1 MFWPQP
7 DRNSLFDKAITDI
20 VAGGVSGSSESAPKT
35 SSARESG
42 AAGAGRE
49 NQGNTLMNA
58 YQQSLEN
65 WKKAQQ
71 LHHNVRNWQNM
82 QHQQRY
88 QPGMLY
94 ELRSHADSSQIAT
107 HSAF

>member
-1 MFWPQP
+1 MILMLTCPT
-7 DRNSLFDKAITDI
+7 DKAITDV
-20 VAGGVSGSSESAPKT
+20 VAGGVSGSSESAPRT
-35 SSARESG
+35 SSARETG
-42 AAGAGRE
+42 AAGRE
-49 NQGNTLMNA
+49 NQGYTMMNA

-88 QPGMLY
+88 QPGMLCK
-94 ELRSHADSSQIAT
+94 LRSHADSSQIAT